1 MLSRMVGGFLEEKR
15 GIWSPETTEK
25 YSRNLIGAVGWMAAR
40 GIVAPEAVTPAAIRE
55 WLDSHAH
62 WGPSTKH
69 VAVTSLRAFFA
80 WAVGRAS
87 SPAHLV
93 ALPRR
98 PIRPQRTLSADQ
110 AERLLGSLDTS
121 RRKGIRDLALIALL
135 LDTGLRSSEI
145 CRLELI
151 HVEVE
156 RRTFQALTKGSR
168 WERGVFSE
176 YTRSVAER
184 WLALRPEVAAPDEGA
199 FFVSLGGLTPGRKL
213 TRYGLQIIL
222 RKLGIDAG
230 IGPISPHDFRRT
242 FATLALRAGAPTR
255 IVQVA
260 GRWRSLAMVER
271 YTQAIQPED
280 LDGHFPM
287 AELMRF
293 DHA

>member
-1 MLSRMVGGFLEEKR
+1 MVGGFLEEKR

-55 WLDSHAH
+55 WLDIHPH
-62 WGPSTKH
+62 WGPCSRHT
-69 VAVTSLRAFFA
+69 AVTALRAFFA
-80 WAVGRAS
+80 WSLGRAR

-110 AERLLGSLDTS
+110 AEKLLGSLDTS

-151 HVEVE
+151 HVELE
-156 RRTFQALTKGSR
+156 RRTFQALTKGNR

-176 YTRSVAER
+176 YTRSVAAR

-199 FFVSLGGLTPGRKL
+199 FFVSLGGLTPGKKL
-213 TRYGLQIIL
+213 TRYGLQITL
-222 RKLGIDAG
+222 RALGIRAG

-271 YTQAIQPED
+271 YSQAIQPED

-287 AELMRF
+287 AAIMGV
-293 DHA
+293 DHP

>member
-1 MLSRMVGGFLEEKR
+1 MISRLLGAFLEER
-15 GIWSPETTEK
+15 AGGWSAETEEK
-25 YSRNLIGAVGWMAAR
+25 YGRNLRDLGAWLTAR
-40 GIVAPEAVTPAAIRE
+40 GLKDPAQITPGELRE
-55 WLDSHAH
+55 WLDGHTH
-62 WGPSTKH
+62 WSAPTRH
-69 VAVTSLRAFFA
+69 VAVSSMRAFFS

-87 SPAHLV
+87 SPAHKV
-93 ALPRR
+93 PLPHRA
-98 PIRPQRTLSADQ
+98 IRPQRTLSAAQ
-110 AERLLGSLDTS
+110 AGELLASIDSS
-121 RRKGIRDLALIALL
+121 RPKGARDLALVALL

-145 CRLELI
+145 CRLELA
-151 HVEVE
+151 HVDLE
-156 RRTFQALTKGSR
+156 RRGLQVLAKGRR
-168 WERGVFSE
+168 WERGVFSD
-176 YTRSVAER
+176 YTRQVLER
-184 WLALRPEVAAPDEGA
+184 WLILRPGFARAEEGA

-222 RKLGIDAG
+222 RALGIRAG

-271 YTQAIQPED
+271 YSQAIQPED

-287 AELMRF
+287 AAIMGI